1 VNKSLFSDFL
11 GEMRRFL
18 RREIGEVNV
27 VVMPDFFLDRLI
39 SLNWDVK
46 EFSDTLGNI
55 VKRKGGST
63 DGIEQ
68 TELRGGNAI
77 NTASALAALDVK
89 VTPIVCTSKLG
100 LQLIKF
106 YLKPFGVN
114 LSHIKIFEKPSIT
127 TAMEFKT
134 ENGKV
139 NIMLRDVGALADFGP
154 HHLDEQDFRVIEKA
168 DYVCVFNWAG
178 TRRFGTALAKTVFR
192 HVKTRGED
200 KTYYDTA
207 DPTPNKTE
215 IPGLVTNVL
224 QSTYVDIL
232 SVNENEAVCYASQLS
247 DEVKELRKR
256 LQFDELAMES
266 ARILASRL
274 SARVD
279 LHTTRFSATFRKKG
293 ETVVPSFK
301 VPVLRATGAG
311 DAWNAG
317 NILGDIYGLSDGCR
331 LALAN
336 AVAAYYISNPR
347 GMHPT
352 RKHLIKFCG
361 EVKRKKAI

>member
-1 VNKSLFSDFL
+1 MRTFLKS
-11 GEMRRFL
+11 
-18 RREIGEVNV
+18 EIEELNV
-27 VVMPDFFLDRLI
+27 VVMPDFFLDRLMN
-39 SLNWDVK
+39 LNCDVK
-46 EFSDTLGNI
+46 VLSEALEN
-55 VKRKGGST
+55 VAKRKGGSI

-106 YLKPFGVN
+106 YLKQYEIN
-114 LSHIKIFEKPSIT
+114 TSHIKILEKLSIT

-134 ENGKV
+134 KNGTV
-139 NIMLRDVGALADFGP
+139 NVMLRDLGALTNFGP
-154 HHLDEQDFRVIEKA
+154 HHLNSEDLKVIENA

-178 TRRFGTALAKTVFR
+178 TRRFGTELARAVFR
-192 HVKTRGED
+192 HVKTKGEG

-207 DPTPNKTE
+207 DPTPNKKE
-215 IPGLVTNVL
+215 IPKLVKNVL
-224 QSTYVDIL
+224 QSKYVDIL
-232 SVNENEAVCYASQLS
+232 SVNENEAICYASQLS
-247 DEVKELRKR
+247 DKVKELEKNLR
-256 LQFDELAMES
+256 FDELAMES
-266 ARILASRL
+266 ARILASHL
-274 SARVD
+274 SARID
-279 LHTTRFSATFRKKG
+279 LHTTSFSATFTKKG
-293 ETVVPSFK
+293 ETVVPAFQ

-317 NILGDIYGLSDGCR
+317 NILGDAYRLSDGCR

-336 AVAAYYISNPR
+336 AVAAYYISDPN

-352 RKHLIKFCG
+352 RKHLIKFC
-361 EVKRKKAI
+361 ERLKQRTTL